1 MKEKLAIFYHLYQNE
16 LSGLIYQ
23 QQMHRLYTS
32 GLMDACEFIHIGI
45 VGEAEM
51 FSLPEKARVQYN
63 KRLTKD
69 EGETVESMYRFCK
82 ENPDYKVLFFHA
94 KGASRQ
100 FVPQLHAWRMFL
112 EYYVIDKWKECIS
125 KLENYDT
132 VGSKL
137 RMKPFP
143 HYSGNFWWANAD
155 YVATLDENFLYT
167 EGEHGKIDRE
177 LMIGSGDKFDPY
189 DIHHVHRDVNMY
201 DKIFTEDNYI

>member
-1 MKEKLAIFYHLYQNE
+1 MKIAIFYHLYQTE

-23 QQMHRLYTS
+23 QQMHRLHTS

-45 VGEAEM
+45 VGEHEL
-51 FSLPEKARVQYN
+51 FSLPEKAKIQYN

-112 EYYVIDKWKECIS
+112 EYIVIDRWKECID
-125 KLENYDT
+125 KLKEYDA

-137 RMKPFP
+137 RLHPSP
-143 HYSGNFWWANAD
+143 HFSGNFWWANAD
-155 YVATLDENFLYT
+155 YAATLNESFLYT
-167 EGEHGKIDRE
+167 DGEHGKIDRE
-177 LMIGSGDKFDPY
+177 LMIGTGDRFDPC
-189 DIHHVHRDVNMY
+189 DMHHVHKEMNMY

>member
-1 MKEKLAIFYHLYQNE
+1 VKIAIFYHLYQNE
-16 LSGLIYQ
+16 LAGLIYQ

-45 VGEAEM
+45 VGEHEL

-100 FVPQLHAWRMFL
+100 FVPHLHAWRMFM
-112 EYYVIDKWKECIS
+112 EYHVIDKWKDAVS
-125 KLENYDT
+125 KLDEYNA
-132 VGSKL
+132 VGVKV
-137 RMKPFP
+137 RTKPLP
-143 HYSGNFWWANAD
+143 HFSGNFWWANSN
-155 YVATLDENFLYT
+155 YIQTLDENFLYT
-167 EGEHGKIDRE
+167 DGESGKIDRE
-177 LMIGSGDKFDPY
+177 LMIGTGAKFDPY
-189 DIHHVHRDVNMY
+189 DMSHVHADTNMY
-201 DKIFTEDNYI
+201 DMIYTEDNYI

>member
-1 MKEKLAIFYHLYQNE
+1 VKIAIFYHLYQTE

-45 VGEAEM
+45 VGEHEL
-51 FSLPEKARVQYN
+51 FSLPKKAKIQYN

-69 EGETVESMYRFCK
+69 EGESVESMYRFCK

-112 EYYVIDKWKECIS
+112 EYIVIDRWKECID
-125 KLENYDT
+125 KLKEYDAE
-132 VGSKL
+132 GAKL
-137 RMKPFP
+137 RLHRSSLF
-143 HYSGNFWWANAD
+143 SGNFWWANAD
-155 YVATLDENFLYT
+155 YVTTLNESFLYT

-177 LMIGSGDKFDPY
+177 LMIGTGDRFDPCDMY
-189 DIHHVHRDVNMY
+189 HVHKEMNMY